1 MQAGEPE
8 GRQAAREGRQ
18 AGEGRI
24 LSPAPPRGAAFYPA
38 LFVLLWSTGFV
49 AAKLGLPDA
58 PPFSFLLVRFVC
70 VAALMTAAAI
80 ATGARWPTRAEALH
94 SGIAALMVHGLYLGG
109 VFRAIAVGMPA
120 GTTAMLVGLEPIV
133 TVLIARTWLGETV
146 VARQWVGLALG
157 LAGVALVVRHKV
169 GFTGDVAGFAP
180 AMIALAGISVGTLY
194 QKRHC
199 ARVDLR
205 AGAAIQFGVCA
216 VAYLPLA
223 VLLEPGSIR
232 WTPSF
237 AFALGWSVIVL
248 SVGAISLLYVLLRH
262 GAAANVARLFY
273 LVPPVTALMAWM
285 LFGETLDA
293 LAVGGMALIAAGVAL
308 ARAPAPS
315 QRD

>member
-8 GRQAAREGRQ
+8 GRQAAREVRQ

-58 PPFSFLLVRFVC
+58 PPFSFLFVRFAC
-70 VAALMTAAAI
+70 VAALMTAVAL
-80 ATGARWPTRAEALH
+80 ATGARWPSRREVLH
-94 SGIAALMVHGLYLGG
+94 SGAAALMVHGVYLGG
-109 VFRAIAVGMPA
+109 VFHAIAGGMPA
-120 GTTAMLVGLEPIV
+120 GTTAMLVGLQPIV
-133 TVLIARTWLGETV
+133 TVLIARSWLGEKV
-146 VARQWVGLALG
+146 VARQWLGLALG
-157 LAGVALVVRHKV
+157 LAGVALVVRHKL
-169 GFTGDVAGFAP
+169 GFAGDATGLAP
-180 AMIALAGISVGTLY
+180 ALIALAGISVGTLY

-199 ARVDLR
+199 GRVDLR

-216 VAYLPLA
+216 AAYLPLA
-223 VLLEPGSIR
+223 FLLEPASIR

-237 AFALGWSVIVL
+237 GFALAWSVLVL

-262 GAAANVARLFY
+262 GAAANVAGLFY
-273 LVPPVTALMAWM
+273 LVPPVTALMAWV

-293 LAVGGMALIAAGVAL
+293 LAIASMALIAAGVAL
-308 ARAPAPS
+308 ARAPAPA
-315 QRD
+315 QPE